1 MPDSNFED
9 AMYGS
14 GVMDNGGRGLGNI
27 QNRVDDE
34 DDDINGGEESIDNP
48 QMRFEDSGGMSGSVS
63 VINRVEDVVPSTYI
77 SGSDYNPLTGNG
89 GADQLT
95 LSFRGEVY
103 AFDSVSPDK
112 VQAVLLLLGGYEI
125 PSGIPAI
132 GSAPVNQQ
140 GADGF
145 TVRSVQP
152 QRAASLSRFREKRK
166 ERCFEKKIRYSVRK
180 EVALRMQRKKGQ
192 FISSKAIGDEVGSSS
207 VLSQTL
213 DSGQD
218 DGLLET
224 SCTHCGTSSKSTPM
238 MRRGPA
244 GPRTLCNACG
254 LKWANKGILRDLSKV
269 SNPSIQ
275 EPSAKEI
282 EQSDGEAANEHN
294 AAINVDILTSNGDK
308 KPQKWGVINAF
319 ALSDGFL
326 VKVEEE
332 EASHMKLRTDEGGL
346 ITSGACFPLG
356 KFPADFCSTLLT
368 LTLVRCNHRQLRVRS
383 IARFFLLVPR
393 TDSHLRPLPSSPGPL
408 ASCRSFGFLG
418 GRLGVLHIEQSKQ
431 NGSWRCVYEFLGYI

>member
-14 GVMDNGGRGLGNI
+14 GVMDNGGRDLGNI

-308 KPQKWGVINAF
+308 KPQKVLVDVQKLIN
-319 ALSDGFL
+319 
-326 VKVEEE
+326 
-332 EASHMKLRTDEGGL
+332 
-346 ITSGACFPLG
+346 
-356 KFPADFCSTLLT
+356 
-368 LTLVRCNHRQLRVRS
+368 
-383 IARFFLLVPR
+383 
-393 TDSHLRPLPSSPGPL
+393 
-408 ASCRSFGFLG
+408 
-418 GRLGVLHIEQSKQ
+418 
-431 NGSWRCVYEFLGYI
+431 